1 MAGGALAAHPG
12 WPHNLAAD
20 RSTCRIPALR
30 PAGRRE
36 GRYPSPDLEPP
47 PVLTLLDALIAGA
60 DRELWA
66 RYCGLAAELEGR
78 PAAPTP
84 APGSLEWQRQQAQ
97 PTAAE
102 APMPKSAVDAG
113 RRRLSQ
119 RGAPPPFAGAPSP
132 FGAAGGEAFAEFLA
146 DHRGSPSLLARID
159 AAEDQL
165 VGAFEAAGRAGRFR
179 AGGFRAGA
187 WSEAAPDWFGRI
199 RLDFARNAMLLPDGS
214 KIAGIEVSSGASATD
229 APPSAAAGGRHRQ
242 RPAQA
247 MLRQA
252 LTALWERGAFGAGTG
267 NERVLAL
274 VLSELGLSPS
284 DPPYGLKSAETVRKL
299 RKALKMSL

>member
-1 MAGGALAAHPG
+1 M
-12 WPHNLAAD
+12 
-20 RSTCRIPALR
+20 
-30 PAGRRE
+30 E
-36 GRYPSPDLEPP
+36 
-47 PVLTLLDALIAGA
+47 
-60 DRELWA
+60 
-66 RYCGLAAELEGR
+66 
-78 PAAPTP
+78 
-84 APGSLEWQRQQAQ
+84 
-97 PTAAE
+97 
-102 APMPKSAVDAG
+102 AG

-119 RGAPPPFAGAPSP
+119 RGTPPAFAGAPSP

-146 DHRGSPSLLARID
+146 HHRGPPALLTQIQAV
-159 AAEDQL
+159 EDEL
-165 VGAFEAAGRAGRFR
+165 VGAFEAAGRSGGFR
-179 AGGFRAGA
+179 AAGFRAGA
-187 WSEAAPDWFGRI
+187 RIEAAAEWFGRV

-214 KIAGIEVSSGASATD
+214 EIAGIEVSSSPSATD
-229 APPSAAAGGRHRQ
+229 EPAPAAGGRRQ

-274 VLSELGLSPS
+274 VLRELGLSPS